1 MRIRLVRLGIALPA
15 HRVVSGL
22 TTVAFAL
29 VSAAG
34 LAAQAAQTAPPAQP
48 PIEKAQTAAP
58 KAATEKLPAAT
69 EIIDRHI
76 KAIGGREAV
85 MSHGSSRATG
95 TFGVP
100 AAGLTGSVEVF
111 AAKPNRMLMKITI
124 PGLGEMLEGFDG
136 TNAWSVSPMT
146 GPALHQGKQLDERRF
161 DSEYYGELKAADRYE
176 SMTTVEKTTL
186 EGRPV
191 YKLRLVRKG
200 GGEDT
205 EFYDVET
212 GLKAGSVNTRET
224 PMGTITATTVE
235 TDYKKFGN
243 LLVPTTIK
251 QSGMGVEQV
260 MTINAVE
267 FDTVDAKVFDPPAQI
282 KALIK

>member
-1 MRIRLVRLGIALPA
+1 MRIGFVRLGVALPSN
-15 HRVVSGL
+15 RLVSGL
-22 TTVAFAL
+22 TIAGIISVTA
-29 VSAAG
+29 SAA
-34 LAAQAAQTAPPAQP
+34 AAQSTQTAPPAKP
-48 PIEKAQTAAP
+48 PVEKTQE
-58 KAATEKLPAAT
+58 AATKAPAEKLPAAA

-76 KAIGGREAV
+76 KAIGGKEAV
-85 MSHGSSRATG
+85 MSHSSSRASG

-100 AAGLTGSVEVF
+100 AAGISGSVEVF
-111 AAKPNRMLMKITI
+111 AAKPNRMLMKISL
-124 PGLGEMLEGFDG
+124 PGVGEVLEGFDG
-136 TNAWSVSPMT
+136 THAWSVSPMT
-146 GPALHQGKQLDERRF
+146 GPTVHQGKQLEERRF
-161 DSEYYGELKAADRYE
+161 DSEYYGELKAPERYE
-176 SMTTVEKTTL
+176 SMTTLEKTTL

-191 YKLRLVRKG
+191 YKVRLVRKG

-224 PMGTITATTVE
+224 PMGTITATTIE
-235 TDYKKFGN
+235 SDYKKFGN
-243 LLVPTTIK
+243 LLIPTTIK

-260 MTINAVE
+260 MTINAIE

>member
-1 MRIRLVRLGIALPA
+1 MRIRLFRLGAALPST
-15 HRVVSGL
+15 RVVSGL
-22 TTVAFAL
+22 TFAAVAVVATIG
-29 VSAAG
+29 V
-34 LAAQAAQTAPPAQP
+34 AAQATQTAPPPKPA
-48 PIEKAQTAAP
+48 IEKAQEAP
-58 KAATEKLPAAT
+58 KPAAEKLPAAS
-69 EIIDRHI
+69 DLVARHI

-85 MSHGSSRATG
+85 MSHSSSHASG

-100 AAGLTGSVEVF
+100 AAGLTGTVEVF
-111 AAKPNRMLMKITI
+111 AAKPNRMLMKITV

-136 TNAWSVSPMT
+136 THAWSLSPMT
-146 GPALHQGKQLDERRF
+146 GPALHQGKQLEERRF
-161 DSEYYGELKAADRYE
+161 DSEYYGELKSAERYE
-176 SMTTVEKTTL
+176 SMTTLEKTTL
-186 EGRPV
+186 DGRPV
-191 YKLRLVRKG
+191 YKVRLVRKG

-205 EFYDVET
+205 EFYDVES

-224 PMGTITATTVE
+224 PMGTITATTIE

-243 LLVPTTIK
+243 ILVPTTIK

>member
-1 MRIRLVRLGIALPA
+1 MRIRLFRLGVALSST
-15 HRVVSGL
+15 RGVSGL
-22 TTVAFAL
+22 TFAAVAVVATIG
-29 VSAAG
+29 V
-34 LAAQAAQTAPPAQP
+34 AAQATQTAPPPKPAV
-48 PIEKAQTAAP
+48 EKAQEAP
-58 KAATEKLPAAT
+58 KPAAEKLPAASDL
-69 EIIDRHI
+69 IARHI

-85 MSHGSSRATG
+85 MSHSSSHASG

-100 AAGLTGSVEVF
+100 AAGMTGTVEVF

-136 TNAWSVSPMT
+136 THAWSLSPMT
-146 GPALHQGKQLDERRF
+146 GPALHQGKQLEERRF
-161 DSEYYGELKAADRYE
+161 DSEYYGELKSAERYE
-176 SMTTVEKTTL
+176 SMTTLEKTTL
-186 EGRPV
+186 DGRPV
-191 YKLRLVRKG
+191 YKVRLVRKG

-224 PMGTITATTVE
+224 PMGTITATTIE

-243 LLVPTTIK
+243 ILVPTTIK